1 MNDAWI
7 AFAQTGTPDQST
19 GWRMSANSEELM
31 EFGGQTG
38 MVKDPELALYEI
50 LDRMQGWEN

>member
-1 MNDAWI
+1 
-7 AFAQTGTPDQST
+7 
-19 GWRMSANSEELM
+19 M